1 MTKST
6 TFLCVLTLAPIMA
19 CAPAATG
26 STRALRDSRL
36 ITEQEITAANES
48 NAYDVVAKLR
58 PNFLK
63 TRGRATINASA
74 SEYASVF
81 LDGQLYGDLSAL
93 HNVAALDTLLDD
105 DLTYVHTGG
114 DLQSRDEFLDMIKKQ
129 TLVYESIAPSEVRVR
144 VYDGLAVATGR
155 SQQRVRNASGVQNFA
170 IRFIEVYVRR
180 DARWRLAAWEAT
192 RLTGS

>member
-6 TFLCVLTLAPIMA
+6 TLLYIPTVAAIMA
-19 CAPAATG
+19 CVPAATG
-26 STRALRDSRL
+26 STHALRDSRV

-63 TRGRATINASA
+63 TRGRSTINASA

-93 HNVAALDTLLDD
+93 HNIAATQIREIRYISGTDAVTRYGMQYGAGVID
-105 DLTYVHTGG
+105 
-114 DLQSRDEFLDMIKKQ
+114 
-129 TLVYESIAPSEVRVR
+129 VR
-144 VYDGLAVATGR
+144 
-155 SQQRVRNASGVQNFA
+155 
-170 IRFIEVYVRR
+170 
-180 DARWRLAAWEAT
+180 T
-192 RLTGS
+192 R

>member
-6 TFLCVLTLAPIMA
+6 TFLYIPTVAAIMA
-19 CAPAATG
+19 CVPAATG
-26 STRALRDSRL
+26 STHALRDSRV

-63 TRGRATINASA
+63 TRGRSTINASA

-93 HNVAALDTLLDD
+93 HNIAAPQIREIRYISGTDAVTRYGMQYGAGVID
-105 DLTYVHTGG
+105 
-114 DLQSRDEFLDMIKKQ
+114 
-129 TLVYESIAPSEVRVR
+129 VR
-144 VYDGLAVATGR
+144 
-155 SQQRVRNASGVQNFA
+155 
-170 IRFIEVYVRR
+170 
-180 DARWRLAAWEAT
+180 T
-192 RLTGS
+192 R